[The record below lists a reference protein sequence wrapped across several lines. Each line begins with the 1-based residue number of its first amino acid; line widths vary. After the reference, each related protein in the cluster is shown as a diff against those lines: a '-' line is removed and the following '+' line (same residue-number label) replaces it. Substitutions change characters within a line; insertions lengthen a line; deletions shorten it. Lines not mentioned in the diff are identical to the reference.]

1 MKTEEQKHTA
11 LCLLWSTQHTRY
23 GYRGGQM
30 VSTHQVWTFT
40 DLSARFANSCIV
52 GRKHR
57 PESLF
62 YRNSRNAQCL
72 WGTAEHMELEIRGP
86 PSSPSNRSG
95 SVWSEANTSTTV
107 LFCCIFLPKCVIF
120 NYLNTTLH
128 LQIYSIKNWVTSTHI
143 PSKKKKRHFLKAK
156 RKKSVTSVPCSPLP
170 FVDRAFLM
178 VSNSDITGQGGEAPT
193 PQVLSFSHNQLPQ
206 HCLWQLAAGLRAG
219 KRRDQQPL
227 LTSWPCA
234 PIPRLAQ
241 LHLSARGTGLSPT
254 SGSSLI
260 NTGQN
265 IHVSHSCPSA
275 QPNNITEPQQGSCRH
290 KKLPAMK
297 QGIKYSLQKN
307 TVSVSTCSCKLN
319 PVSTHFELHETT
331 PWIMMRIDFHET
343 RKQTNQELWFQASS

>member
-1 MKTEEQKHTA
+1 MPVGHSRTHGTGNQRSPI
-11 LCLLWSTQHTRY
+11 LPQQPFRQCLVRGQHQHHSPVLLHFPTKMCYFQLFEHNSTL
-23 GYRGGQM
+23 
-30 VSTHQVWTFT
+30 T
-40 DLSARFANSCIV
+40 DLFHKELSNL
-52 GRKHR
+52 H
-57 PESLF
+57 PHSL
-62 YRNSRNAQCL
+62 
-72 WGTAEHMELEIRGP
+72 
-86 PSSPSNRSG
+86 
-95 SVWSEANTSTTV
+95 
-107 LFCCIFLPKCVIF
+107 K
-120 NYLNTTLH
+120 
-128 LQIYSIKNWVTSTHI
+128 
-143 PSKKKKRHFLKAK
+143 KKKKRHFLKAK

-331 PWIMMRIDFHET
+331 P
-343 RKQTNQELWFQASS
+343 

>member
-11 LCLLWSTQHTRY
+11 LCLLWSTQHTTY

-143 PSKKKKRHFLKAK
+143 PSKKKKKTFFESQEEKKCHFCPLLSPPFCWSRILNGLKF
-156 RKKSVTSVPCSPLP
+156 RYNWTRRWSSHSPGALIFSQPASSALP
-170 FVDRAFLM
+170 VATCCWAQSRQA
-178 VSNSDITGQGGEAPT
+178 QGPAAPPHILALCTHPT
-193 PQVLSFSHNQLPQ
+193 PGPAPPLSQ
-206 HCLWQLAAGLRAG
+206 
-219 KRRDQQPL
+219 RD
-227 LTSWPCA
+227 
-234 PIPRLAQ
+234 R
-241 LHLSARGTGLSPT
+241 
-254 SGSSLI
+254 
-260 NTGQN
+260 
-265 IHVSHSCPSA
+265 A
-275 QPNNITEPQQGSCRH
+275 QPNFGVVFNKHRAKHSR
-290 KKLPAMK
+290 LPFMPFRSAK
-297 QGIKYSLQKN
+297 
-307 TVSVSTCSCKLN
+307 
-319 PVSTHFELHETT
+319 
-331 PWIMMRIDFHET
+331 
-343 RKQTNQELWFQASS
+343 